1 MNDASF
7 AASLDRTAADIEAL
21 LDRLLAPAPVV
32 GEIERPERLLAAMR
46 YAVLGGG
53 KRLRPFL
60 VRGSAALFAVPDERA
75 LMVGAALECVH
86 GYSLVHDDL
95 PAMDDADTRR
105 GRPSVHCAFD
115 EATAVLAGTS
125 LLTFAFDLLG
135 RVETHPDS
143 MVRTELVVA
152 LARAAG
158 VGGMAGGQMLDLTA
172 EGRFAAPGD
181 KAQLTE
187 QAITTLQAMKT
198 GALMRFACMA
208 GAILGGANEKARAA
222 LDTYGAALGEAF
234 QVADD
239 LLDVDGDPTLLGK
252 STGQDASKA
261 TFVHLLGVDGARARL
276 ATLTEKAQAALAP
289 FGAAADMLRATARF
303 VAKRRS

>member
-1 MNDASF
+1 MP
-7 AASLDRTAADIEAL
+7 T
-21 LDRLLAPAPVV
+21 
-32 GEIERPERLLAAMR
+32 
-46 YAVLGGG
+46 
-53 KRLRPFL
+53 
-60 VRGSAALFAVPDERA
+60 
-75 LMVGAALECVH
+75 H
-86 GYSLVHDDL
+86 
-95 PAMDDADTRR
+95 
-105 GRPSVHCAFD
+105 
-115 EATAVLAGTS
+115 
-125 LLTFAFDLLG
+125 AFDLLG